1 MDFGYFLPAIFLED
15 LGKRIFVEDTQRMQ
29 NHFSK
34 GLRDG
39 VPIGLGYLSVS
50 VTFGVMA
57 VAAGLPVWAAVLI
70 SMTNLTSAGQFAG
83 LSLITGGAPLFEMA
97 LTQFV
102 VNIRYSLMSLSLSQ
116 KLSGSI
122 RTIDRVFLSF
132 FNTDEIFAVASMQEG
147 TLGRRY
153 LWGLALIPYLG
164 WSGGT
169 LIGAA
174 AASLLPDR
182 VASAF
187 GIAIYGMFLAIIVPP
202 AKHSRAVL
210 GVVALSVA
218 MSSLFQWLPALKG
231 ISAGFVIIIC
241 AVAASALGALLRP
254 VEQEERWPE
263 AGEECAP

>member
-1 MDFGYFLPAIFLED
+1 MNNNEY
-15 LGKRIFVEDTQRMQ
+15 RV
-29 NHFSK
+29 
-34 GLRDG
+34 G
-39 VPIGLGYLSVS
+39 VNR
-50 VTFGVMA
+50 
-57 VAAGLPVWAAVLI
+57 GLPVGMGYFSVSFGFGAMAVSQGLKTLDAVLI
-70 SMTNLTSAGQFAG
+70 SATNLTSAGQFAG
-83 LSLITGGAPLFEMA
+83 LTLIVAAATLWEMV
-97 LTQFV
+97 LTQLV
-102 VNIRYSLMSLSLSQ
+102 INSRYALMSLALSQ
-116 KLSGSI
+116 RMGEKIGLLPRLLI
-122 RTIDRVFLSF
+122 AF